1 MCTYEFAEVES
12 HCLPIPRGSVADALS
27 WRPISDESGQNML
40 LLKKPKVYASTDRVC
55 QDAQHPNKPKA
66 YLFAWSTPIT
76 YYGDAP
82 WYNYNRRGDVHP
94 AVIPIRHPA
103 LNTAMVKYIH
113 CTRGHAILVRKAT
126 ELEVEVTIK
135 DMECED
141 GDLILAVAPPWVWE
155 KHIAQPG
162 VVMLAVK
169 TVIATV
175 GTAIVWEKHIAKT
188 DTPQKLSSVANS
200 IRAAIVRQGKGTRQS
215 KILWKV
221 QGRRTTVAKQI
232 IKKNALGFLCK
243 STNRGDAH
251 PAVT

>member
-1 MCTYEFAEVES
+1 MCTYEFAEVDP
-12 HCLPIPRGSVADALS
+12 HCSPIPRGLFATMYRNAAVAVPDALS
-27 WRPISDESGQNML
+27 WRPISDESGKNML
-40 LLKKPKVYASTDRVC
+40 LFKKPKVYASTDRLC

-66 YLFAWSTPIT
+66 YIFAWSTPIT
-76 YYGDAP
+76 YCGDAP
-82 WYNYNRRGDVHP
+82 WHKHNRRGDVHP
-94 AVIPIRHPA
+94 AVIPPVHPA

-113 CTRGHAILVRKAT
+113 CTRGHAILVRKAS

-200 IRAAIVRQGKGTRQS
+200 NKAAIVRQGKDTLQS

-221 QGRRTTVAKQI
+221 QGQRTTVAKQI
-232 IKKNALGFLCK
+232 LKKNA
-243 STNRGDAH
+243 
-251 PAVT
+251 